1 MKYRLS
7 DISTIISGGT
17 PKKKVKEYWNGS
29 IPWITIKDFNAK
41 KTNSFTNY
49 ISEKGLNNSSANLTK
64 ENDILISSRGTVG
77 KLLMVKSGM
86 AFNQSIYDIRTDTKK
101 VNSDYLYYWLYKNI
115 EEIKQKVH
123 GSVFDT
129 ITRETF
135 DLIEIALPDL
145 SVQSEISSK
154 IKVIDE
160 KIEANQQINDN
171 LLEIAMNMFKKNFN
185 NYGSLHVSDYLLPKR
200 GKALLKS
207 DVIAGDIP
215 VVAGG
220 LHPAAYHNQSN
231 TMAPVITISSS
242 GANAGYIQLW
252 GEEVWSSDSSYID
265 ESITNDIY
273 FWYLLLKNSQKQI
286 FDSQTGSA
294 QPHIYPKHI
303 GNLLVPRFNNIDV
316 KNFNISIEP
325 LFKKIFQNNSENKK
339 LNTLKSIL
347 LNRFF

>member
-171 LLEIAMNMFKKNFN
+171 L
-185 NYGSLHVSDYLLPKR
+185 
-200 GKALLKS
+200 
-207 DVIAGDIP
+207 
-215 VVAGG
+215 VV
-220 LHPAAYHNQSN
+220 
-231 TMAPVITISSS
+231 
-242 GANAGYIQLW
+242 
-252 GEEVWSSDSSYID
+252 
-265 ESITNDIY
+265 
-273 FWYLLLKNSQKQI
+273 
-286 FDSQTGSA
+286 
-294 QPHIYPKHI
+294 
-303 GNLLVPRFNNIDV
+303 
-316 KNFNISIEP
+316 
-325 LFKKIFQNNSENKK
+325 
-339 LNTLKSIL
+339 
-347 LNRFF
+347 